1 MSAKLEPGRDFD
13 KDLPGFR
20 KLDLLLRQDWRKKMR
35 RQAQILTL
43 CTMLLSTFTG
53 LTPIVKAAPDINRG
67 YDWTVNV
74 ETEQLERYFEYR
86 NSNLRPFDR
95 TTVQYYPGD
104 NETMSRAYEKLWFHD
119 GKPLGLERAQPFGVT
134 RGENICLKVKHHSGK
149 PTPGEM
155 KAAANTI
162 LRIWL
167 DAYVNKNQLVVVKVP
182 NGQSLHGIADELL
195 AKQNFQLMPDSNAEK
210 PVNSTMTLTIV
221 SEEDGQKVNL
231 AYL

>member
-1 MSAKLEPGRDFD
+1 
-13 KDLPGFR
+13 
-20 KLDLLLRQDWRKKMR
+20 MR
-35 RQAQILTL
+35 RQAHLLTAL
-43 CTMLLSTFTG
+43 CTILVSS
-53 LTPIVKAAPDINRG
+53 LTSFIPLASAAGDINRG
-67 YDWTVNV
+67 YDWTVKV
-74 ETEQLERYFEYR
+74 ETEQLERYFEYN
-86 NSNLRPFDR
+86 NSHLRPFDR
-95 TTVQYYPGD
+95 ISIAYYPGD
-104 NETMSRAYEKLWFHD
+104 NEAMSKPYEKMWFHD

-134 RGENICLKVKHHSGK
+134 RGENICLTVKHHSAK

-162 LRIWL
+162 LRVWL

-195 AKQNFQLMPDSNAEK
+195 SKQNLMLMPDSNAEK

-221 SEEDGQKVNL
+221 SEEDGQKINL